1 MATLGSPGVLV
12 TVQDESFY
20 TPSGPGTVPLF
31 FVATRQDKSNAAASG
46 TAQGTTAAKQGDIY
60 LITSQRDLADTFG
73 NPIFETDAS
82 GNIVQG
88 SEISEYGLQA
98 AYSALGV
105 SSRAYVA
112 RADVNLTQLSSS
124 ALAPVGAPN
133 NGQYWVDTANTLF
146 GVNEWDNITQKFTVK
161 TVKVLD
167 DVTSVGNVD
176 GNMVPLTSYGSQ
188 GDYAIVLTSDNENIL
203 YHKSINNTW
212 DTVFDGA
219 GGKELVMSPHTLYP
233 DFSSAPTGSVWV
245 KTTSPGFGS
254 NWIVKLYSS
263 STKGWSTKSAPLYA
277 TTPEAIYNFDASGG
291 GKNISVGTLF
301 VETNYTNGANNT
313 NNSVATFKIWRR
325 KNSGATSISVITS
338 PTAFASTTTTSSFT
352 IRETTAGSN
361 TWANSNGVNIT
372 IPLAVNTTTSLA
384 SLIPTV
390 ISASTLT
397 NITATYEAATRVL
410 TISHTSGGDFEM
422 RNVNGVPLTDLGF
435 VTSGAVTN
443 LYPAPQFDDNFTHF
457 ASNWAPLSYEAKTSA
472 PTTTPADGTLWYSGG
487 NTDVDIMVHDGTTWK
502 GYRTLYPLTDPAGPL
517 IRAIEPADGDRSDG
531 GSLVDGDIW
540 VSTADPERY
549 GLDIYVWSNS
559 DNQWVKQD
567 PTDNYSPNGWVFADA
582 RAGTDGSGPTSSDAP
597 TGTIKELLL
606 SDYLDPDS
614 PNPTLYPKGT
624 RLWNTRRSGNNVK
637 KYVVDHIDITA
648 NNGLNTRFGND
659 SMAGYFTGRWV
670 TENGL
675 NADGTGRFGRHAQRG
690 YVSAALKSLIDT
702 NLAIRD
708 TDTVDFNLI
717 ACPGYPEAIQNMIAL
732 NTDRGQTAFVIGDSP
747 FRLEP
752 TGTALSNWGNNTANA
767 KDNGEQG
774 LFSESEYLGVFYPS
788 GITTDYKGKD
798 IVVPPSHMM
807 IRTILNSDAKSYQW
821 FAPAGTR
828 RGVVDNAT
836 QVGYI
841 DSNGEFKGASL
852 YESLRTVLKD
862 VQVNPIATLPGVGI
876 VNFGQ
881 YTRATT
887 ASALDRINVARL
899 VSYLRKQLSIL
910 AKPYLFE
917 PNDVQTR
924 REIKAAADSLLIEL
938 VGQRALYDFITVC
951 DSTNNTP
958 TRIDKNELWLDVAIE
973 PVKAVEFI
981 YIPLRIKN
989 TGEIAAGV

>member
-31 FVATRQDKSNAAASG
+31 FVTSRQDKSNASATG
-46 TAQGTTAAKQGDIY
+46 TAQGTTTAKQGDVY

-73 NPIFETDAS
+73 NPIFETNAS
-82 GNIVQG
+82 GNVVQG

-105 SSRAYVA
+105 SSRAYIA

-124 ALAPVGAPN
+124 ATEPIGLPN
-133 NGQYWVDTANTLF
+133 NNQYWVDTANTLF
-146 GVNEWDNITQKFTVK
+146 GLNEWDATTQKFTVK

-176 GNMVPLTSYGSQ
+176 GDMVPLSSYGNK
-188 GDYAIVLTSDNENIL
+188 GEYAIVLTSDNENII
-203 YHKSINNTW
+203 YYKTSANVW
-212 DTVFDGA
+212 APVYDGHD
-219 GGKELVMSPHTLYP
+219 GGKQLVISPHTLYP
-233 DFSSAPTGSVWV
+233 NFTSSGINAPTGSNWI
-245 KTTSPGFGS
+245 KTTTPGFGA
-254 NWIVKLYSS
+254 NWIIKLYSS
-263 STKGWSTKSAPLYA
+263 PTKAWSTKVAPLY
-277 TTPEAIYNFDASGG
+277 TTLQEAIYSFDASGG

-301 VETNYTNGANNT
+301 VETNYTNANINT
-313 NNSVATFKIWRR
+313 NEYTANFKIWRR
-325 KNSGATSISVITS
+325 KNSGATSISVIA
-338 PTAFASTTTTSSFT
+338 PTTTNSNQSEFT
-352 IRETTAGSN
+352 IRETLAGTSN
-361 TWANSNGVNIT
+361 WSNFATIT
-372 IPLAVNTTTSLA
+372 IPGSPTASIA
-384 SLIPTV
+384 SLMPAA
-390 ISASTLT
+390 ISAAGLT
-397 NITATYEAATRVL
+397 NIVCTYEATTRVL
-410 TISHTSGGDFEM
+410 TISHTLGGDFKMFDGAE
-422 RNVNGVPLTDLGF
+422 NPLSVLGF
-435 VTSGAVTN
+435 DTNGDVSN
-443 LYPAPQFDDNFTHF
+443 LYPAPQYDDDGAYTHL
-457 ASNWAPLSYEAKTSA
+457 ASNWAPLSYQAKASA
-472 PTTTPADGTLWYSGG
+472 PYTAPANGTLWYSGG
-487 NTDVDIMVHDGTTWK
+487 NTDVDIMVQNGGTWK
-502 GYRTLYPLTDPAGPL
+502 GYRTVYPSTDPAGPL
-517 IRAIEPADGDRSDG
+517 IRATEPVDGDRSDG

-549 GLDIYVWSNS
+549 GLDIYVWNNTS
-559 DNQWVKQD
+559 DLWVKQD
-567 PTDNYSPNGWVFADA
+567 PTDSYSPTGWVFADA
-582 RAGTDGSGPTSSDAP
+582 RAGTAGSGETSADAP
-597 TGTIKELLL
+597 TGTINDLLL
-606 SDYLDPDS
+606 SNFLDPDA
-614 PNPTLYPKGT
+614 PNPALYPAGT

-637 KYVVDHIDITA
+637 KYVVGHIDITA
-648 NNGLNTRFGND
+648 NNGLNTRFGNE
-659 SMAGYFTGRWV
+659 SMANYSADRWV
-670 TENGL
+670 TQNVT
-675 NADGTGRFGRHAQRG
+675 NADGSGLFGRHAQRG
-690 YVSAALKSLIDT
+690 YVVSSLKSLIDK

-732 NTDRGQTAFVIGDSP
+732 NTDRGQTAFIVGDSP

-752 TGTALSNWGNNTANA
+752 TGTTLSNWGNNTAGA
-767 KDNGEQG
+767 ADNNEQG
-774 LFSESEYLGVFYPS
+774 LVSRSEYLGVFYPS
-788 GITTDYKGKD
+788 GLTTNFQGKD

-807 IRTILNSDAKSYQW
+807 IRTILNSDARSYQW

-828 RGVVDNAT
+828 RGSVDNAT

-841 DSNGEFKGASL
+841 NSNGEFKGASL

-862 VQVNPIATLPGVGI
+862 VQINPIATLPGAGI

-881 YTRATT
+881 YTRSATT
-887 ASALDRINVARL
+887 SALDRINVARL
-899 VSYLRKQLSIL
+899 VSYLRKQLAVL

-958 TRIDKNELWLDVAIE
+958 ARIDKNELWLDVAIE